1 MSTFQGT
8 LENWNLWNIQDK
20 ELVSLI
26 LGRSG
31 GITTSRI
38 IDLILQKPLNKNQI
52 AKTLNLDYKT
62 VQYHINLLEVHKYVK
77 SERFENVT
85 YIFPT
90 QKLFNALKE
99 YKITKEMCKIMNT
112 ERNE

>member
-52 AKTLNLDYKT
+52 AKT
-62 VQYHINLLEVHKYVK
+62 
-77 SERFENVT
+77 
-85 YIFPT
+85 
-90 QKLFNALKE
+90 
-99 YKITKEMCKIMNT
+99 
-112 ERNE
+112 